1 MAVTLY
7 TELFNKTDAAFA
19 AYIGSTASSVISSIR
34 PVATV
39 LLMIYVMLWGWSMIR
54 GVIEEPITD
63 GVTRIVRLSIIC
75 GLALSTSYYSSYIT
89 DWIWKTPDALAKIVS
104 GQDGKTGL
112 NFLDGLLNEFFDL
125 ASDYIDDAYKKKNT
139 VGIPDLMLLAI
150 GWAVYVAGIVVT
162 GYAAFLF
169 MLAKMALSTL
179 LAVGAIFILM
189 AIFESTKKFLD
200 AWIGQVANYIFLV
213 MLTSA
218 VCKLLLIHIDSYI
231 PENMKGLTVA
241 NAIQLIAISM
251 VGILVLMQVPT
262 IASALGGGA
271 AIGTLGAIGA
281 AWSKMRGAAKSAGN
295 LLSGKTLTN
304 MRAARKRKADMAAWA
319 KENPMIKNYKPK
331 DRSQTNNSI
340 KKV

>member
-1 MAVTLY
+1 
-7 TELFNKTDAAFA
+7 
-19 AYIGSTASSVISSIR
+19 
-34 PVATV
+34 
-39 LLMIYVMLWGWSMIR
+39 MLWGWSMIR